1 MNLHLTAPVPAMRD
15 LGAEIPPVVEG
26 IVRRCLRKRPEERYP
41 DAAAL
46 LHDLEHW
53 RELAPEQFV
62 FADEDPMPPAEEH
75 LLLLVAGIAVG
86 FLAFSVLFIAVAYLL
101 VHH

>member
-1 MNLHLTAPVPAMRD
+1 MRD
-15 LGAEIPPVVEG
+15 LGAEVPAVVEG
-26 IVRRCLRKRPEERYP
+26 IVRRCLRKRPDERYP

-46 LHDLEHW
+46 LHDLEGW
-53 RELAPEQFV
+53 RGLAPEQFV
-62 FADEDPMPPAEEH
+62 FAEEEPMPPAEEH

-101 VHH
+101 MHH